1 MRYNITF
8 NWAKLHNY
16 DLEVHGFCILGEKK
30 GAFDFMKAVGSEEE
44 LSEGGKRSDLDMLQ
58 WNQIRCI
65 SIMGK
70 VLKKGGTS

>member
-1 MRYNITF
+1 
-8 NWAKLHNY
+8 
-16 DLEVHGFCILGEKK
+16 
-30 GAFDFMKAVGSEEE
+30 MKAVGSEEE